1 MYRNHFFMSLLLRA
15 KTQPERTHYSTQK
28 QTLNSFSST
37 ASFSIATQTSSYK
50 GYSMKAF
57 FKRHFDKLQCKPFHC
72 QGAAI
77 CHCHTVK
84 AVTLESSRAI
94 THFISNTCSFPTTT
108 SQVSAGRKAYTN
120 SAISH

>member
-57 FKRHFDKLQCKPFHC
+57 FFKGILTSYNVNRF
-72 QGAAI
+72 
-77 CHCHTVK
+77 TVRGLLY
-84 AVTLESSRAI
+84 ATVTLSRL
-94 THFISNTCSFPTTT
+94 
-108 SQVSAGRKAYTN
+108 
-120 SAISH
+120 